1 MPPHDT
7 AGGGRRKRPFPAAFC
22 SHKPLF
28 FQKGTCYT
36 QIKWMRLPRREAAAE
51 KNEVFCMII
60 QNALVYTPRH
70 TFERGTLF
78 IRNGRIVPFAAPE
91 AGEEVIDAEGLY
103 ALPGLVD
110 IHFHGAM
117 GKDFCDGTEEAI
129 QTLADFEA
137 SKGVLAICP
146 ATMTYPE
153 EFLNHVMD
161 AAAAHKNGKGADLV
175 GINMEGPFISPK
187 KVGAQN
193 PEYVQ
198 GADAGMFRRLQKR
211 AGGLIKLVD
220 VAPEEPGN
228 LDFIKECHNEVRIS
242 IAHTCTDYDT
252 AVQAFEAGATH
263 MTHLYNAMPGI
274 THRAPGPI
282 IAAMERG
289 AEVEL
294 ITDNVHIHPAVVR
307 FTFKAF
313 GDDHV
318 ILVAD
323 SMMACGLPDGQYS
336 LGGQAVTVEGPRA
349 TLTEQPG
356 TIAGS
361 ATCLYD
367 CMKRAVLE
375 MGVPLES
382 AVRAASENPAKS
394 IGVDNDY
401 GSIAAG
407 RYGNII
413 LADQELNLKVVIQKG
428 TRIV

>member
-1 MPPHDT
+1 
-7 AGGGRRKRPFPAAFC
+7 
-22 SHKPLF
+22 
-28 FQKGTCYT
+28 
-36 QIKWMRLPRREAAAE
+36 MRLPRREAAAE

-70 TFERGTLF
+70 TFARGTLF

-282 IAAMERG
+282 IAALEDG

-294 ITDNVHIHPAVVR
+294 ITDNVHIHPAMVR
-307 FTFKAF
+307 FTFNTF
-313 GDDHV
+313 GADRV
-318 ILVAD
+318 ILIAD

-336 LGGQAVTVEGPRA
+336 LGGQAVTVRGPRA

-361 ATCLYD
+361 ATCLFD
-367 CMKRAVLE
+367 CMKRAVLD

-382 AVRAASENPAKS
+382 AVRAATLNPARS
-394 IGVDNDY
+394 IGIDADY
-401 GSIAAG
+401 GSLDAG
-407 RYGNII
+407 RYGNVVLVDDKLDI
-413 LADQELNLKVVIQKG
+413 LKVVRHGEVIG
-428 TRIV
+428 

>member
-1 MPPHDT
+1 MERAILKKTRCPLRPLCT
-7 AGGGRRKRPFPAAFC
+7 GGSGR
-22 SHKPLF
+22 
-28 FQKGTCYT
+28 
-36 QIKWMRLPRREAAAE
+36 AAE

-282 IAAMERG
+282 IAALEEG

-307 FTFKAF
+307 FTFNTF

-318 ILVAD
+318 ILIAD

-336 LGGQAVTVEGPRA
+336 LGGQAVTVHGRRA
-349 TLTEQPG
+349 TLTEQEG

-361 ATCLYD
+361 ATCLFD
-367 CMKRAVLE
+367 CMKRAVQE

-382 AVRAASENPAKS
+382 AVRAATLNPARS
-394 IGVDNDY
+394 IGVDADY
-401 GSIAAG
+401 GSLEAG
-407 RYGNII
+407 RWGNVVLVDDQLNIQTVVRHGQI
-413 LADQELNLKVVIQKG
+413 L
-428 TRIV
+428 

>member
-1 MPPHDT
+1 
-7 AGGGRRKRPFPAAFC
+7 
-22 SHKPLF
+22 
-28 FQKGTCYT
+28 
-36 QIKWMRLPRREAAAE
+36 
-51 KNEVFCMII
+51 MIL

-70 TFERGTLF
+70 TFERGTIV
-78 IRNGRIVPFAAPE
+78 IRDGRIVPFAAPE
-91 AGEEVIDAEGLY
+91 EGEEVLDAEGLY

-153 EFLNHVMD
+153 EFLNKVMD

-198 GADAGMFRRLQKR
+198 GADAAMFRRLQKR
-211 AGGLIKLVD
+211 ANGLIKLVD

-228 LDFIKECHNEVRIS
+228 LDFIRECHNEVRIS

-252 AVQAFEAGATH
+252 AVKAFEAGATH

-274 THRAPGPI
+274 THREPGPI
-282 IAAMERG
+282 IAALEEG

-294 ITDNVHIHPAVVR
+294 ITDNVHIHPAMVR
-307 FTFKAF
+307 FTFNTF

-318 ILVAD
+318 ILIAD
-323 SMMACGLPDGQYS
+323 SMMACGLPDGEYS
-336 LGGQAVTVEGPRA
+336 LGGQAVTVRGPRA

-361 ATCLYD
+361 ATCLFD

-375 MGVPLES
+375 MGVPLVS
-382 AVRAASENPAKS
+382 AVRAATLNPARS
-394 IGVDNDY
+394 IGVDADY
-401 GSIAAG
+401 GSLDAG
-407 RYGNII
+407 RYGNVVLVNDKLDIV
-413 LADQELNLKVVIQKG
+413 KVIRHGEVIG
-428 TRIV
+428 